1 MNTTTT
7 SPVQQFWADVRTAGV
22 KVKNIPNANTG
33 DDGSVAMFADYVA
46 KNQNSWAM
54 VPAEEVDVE
63 QVAEDALYDVYETAF
78 DGVEEI
84 SVERTADEMYW
95 ANVTIEIPDDDVRRR
110 QLAELVADAYLTRT
124 NR

>member
-1 MNTTTT
+1 
-7 SPVQQFWADVRTAGV
+7 
-22 KVKNIPNANTG
+22 
-33 DDGSVAMFADYVA
+33 
-46 KNQNSWAM
+46 M

-78 DGVEEI
+78 DEVEEI